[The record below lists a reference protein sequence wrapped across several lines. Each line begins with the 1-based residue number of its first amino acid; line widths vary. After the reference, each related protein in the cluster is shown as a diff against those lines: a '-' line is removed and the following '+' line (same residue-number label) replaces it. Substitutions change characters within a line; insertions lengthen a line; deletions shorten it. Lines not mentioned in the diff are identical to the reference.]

1 MDYSEEPALRIS
13 QLIIRNFRGIREL
26 TLPMSSF
33 GCIIGENNAGKS
45 TVLQALDVFF
55 NGPSLK
61 PTDYYD
67 RRINLQIEVT
77 LTEIGDADLARLVPE
92 HRQRITEVVE
102 DGRLVLARVYGE
114 SGKGALRRMAMVPKE
129 DRFRPEAVAEVV
141 AKKAGAELREAAVFV
156 FPELQGVLAAKTTQ
170 KAVKEAVQD
179 LIDALPEAELE
190 LRDIGLSTGIDSS
203 VQALLPE
210 VIYIPAVKDL
220 SDDLKTSE
228 AASFGKLLG
237 ILFSQTKGHF
247 GEMEEVFSQLH
258 KALNLQVHP
267 DGSTK
272 DERLPQVQTI
282 EAMLEGNL
290 QQAFPRASISIEFPP
305 PELRSV
311 LSNARIAIDD
321 GIRSDFKSKGDG
333 LRRSVTFAILRTYV
347 DLRASERE
355 VDQGASP
362 RPYLLLFEEPELFL
376 HPQAQRQLFESLK
389 VFAEDNHVLVSTH
402 SSSFFSPQA
411 TGTFVKLA
419 KDYTISPPEAKAFPI
434 DLSDLA
440 LKDQFQLIRQEN
452 NDAAFFCNDVLLV
465 EGDSDHIL
473 MPHLAKS
480 LNEKWDFEQRSIA
493 IARLGGKARV
503 ARYRGFFERFGVRV
517 AVLVDLDAITDGF
530 DKLGAGKSSTEI
542 QQQLVK
548 RLGDLASAGGEL
560 SRKQLQSMQKSGE
573 IKRQWQ
579 AVKGAREKQAAGL
592 GTLDEV
598 VAAMDAFFEGN
609 ETRGQRRAEL
619 ANPTDEQVRELK
631 VQLLEQLRTER
642 IYVLERGDI
651 ESYYPRGKG
660 TDKPAQAQEFCEQY
674 PDGDSIRV
682 LLNGGSAVDSC
693 EFDAIFASLFEG

>member
-1 MDYSEEPALRIS
+1 MRIS
-13 QLIIRNFRGIREL
+13 QLVIRNFRGIREL

-67 RRINLQIEVT
+67 HSASLQVEVT
-77 LTEIGDADLARLVPE
+77 LTGIGETDLARLAQE
-92 HRQRITEVVE
+92 HRQRIAQVIE
-102 DGRLVLARVYGE
+102 DGRLVLSRIYGE
-114 SGKGALRRMAMVPKE
+114 GGKSSLRRMAKVPR
-129 DRFRPEAVAEVV
+129 DARFRPEAVNEMV
-141 AKKAGAELREAAVFV
+141 AKKANPELREAAVYQ
-156 FPELQGVLAAKTTQ
+156 FPELSGVLPPKPTQ
-170 KAVKEAVQD
+170 KAIRDAVQLLVAD
-179 LIDALPEAELE
+179 LLESELVIGPVDLP
-190 LRDIGLSTGIDSS
+190 TGMESS

-228 AASFGKLLG
+228 AASFGKLLS
-237 ILFSQTKGHF
+237 ILLNQTKGHF
-247 GEMEEVFSQLH
+247 DQMEKMFSELH
-258 KALNLQVHP
+258 RALNIQVET
-267 DGSTK
+267 DGSAK
-272 DERLPQVQTI
+272 DERLPQVKTI
-282 EAMLEGNL
+282 EKMLEGTL

-333 LRRSVTFAILRTYV
+333 LRRSVTFAILRTYA

-355 VDQGASP
+355 MDPTASP

-389 VFAEDNHVLVSTH
+389 VFAQDNHVLVSTH

-411 TGTFVKLA
+411 TGIFVKLA
-419 KDYTISPPEAKAFPI
+419 KDYTSSPPQAVAYPI
-434 DLSDLA
+434 DLSDLT

-452 NDAAFFCNDVLLV
+452 NDAGFFCRDVLLV

-473 MPHLAKS
+473 IPHLAKA
-480 LNEKWDFEQRSIA
+480 LNEKWDFEQRPIA
-493 IARLGGKARV
+493 ITRLGGKGRV
-503 ARYRGFFERFGVRV
+503 ARYREFFERFGVRV

-530 DKLGAGKSSTEI
+530 GKLGAGKSSTDV

-548 RLGDLASAGGEL
+548 KLGDLASAAGEL
-560 SRKQLQSMQKSGE
+560 SRKQLKSIQESGE
-573 IKRQWQ
+573 IKRQWR
-579 AVKGAREKQAAGL
+579 AVKEARESHAAGI
-592 GTLDEV
+592 GSLDEV
-598 VAAMDAFFEGN
+598 VAAMDAFFERN
-609 ETRGQRRAEL
+609 ESRGQRRAEL
-619 ANPTDEQVRELK
+619 ENPTDEQVKELK
-631 VQLLEQLRTER
+631 AKLLEQLRAER
-642 IYVLERGDI
+642 IYVLERGAI
-651 ESYYPRGKG
+651 ESYYPQGKG
-660 TDKPAQAQEFCEQY
+660 ADKPAQAQEFCEQY
-674 PDGDSIRV
+674 PDGDSIRA
-682 LLNGGSAVDSC
+682 LLNGGSTTESC